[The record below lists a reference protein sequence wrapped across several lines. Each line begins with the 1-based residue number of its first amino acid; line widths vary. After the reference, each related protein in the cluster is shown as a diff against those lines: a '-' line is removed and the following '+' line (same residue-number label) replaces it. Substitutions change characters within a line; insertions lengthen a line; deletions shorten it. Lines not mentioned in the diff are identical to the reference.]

1 MIKNYKAKLFLRSVV
16 REFKDIKTIIS
27 LYVYGSVLT
36 KDFNQKRSDID
47 LLFIV
52 KDIQNPKSFIDEI
65 KSKLKQ
71 FHDFKLDA
79 NIVFL
84 SEFKERWHI
93 YRPPSY
99 FIGIKHRSKLIYGKD
114 LIKQV
119 KDNEMTVDLVYKRIV
134 DLAQSSRGIY
144 LNNKEVRFWKKK
156 YIKWL
161 KIAVLEFLFL
171 IDDLDLN
178 FQSGLKKIKLIY
190 PELFFLD
197 ILNKDKISMKEI
209 NDVTEKLRLFI
220 LNKYIR
226 IKL

>member
-1 MIKNYKAKLFLRSVV
+1 MAKNNNTELFLKAIV

-36 KDFNQKRSDID
+36 KDFNPKRSDID

-52 KDIQNPKSFIDEI
+52 KDIQDPELFINET
-65 KSKLKQ
+65 KGKLKQ

-84 SEFKERWHI
+84 SEFKKRWHI

-99 FIGIKHRSKLIYGKD
+99 FIGIKYRSKLIYGKD

-119 KDNEMTVDLVYKRIV
+119 KDSEMTIDLVYKRIV

-144 LNNKEVRFWKKK
+144 LNSKEAKFWKKK
-156 YIKWL
+156 YIRWL
-161 KIAVLEFLFL
+161 KIAVLEVLFL
-171 IDDLDLN
+171 ADDLDLN

-197 ILNKDKISMKEI
+197 ILNKNKISMKEV
-209 NDVTEKLRLFI
+209 NKVAEKLRLFI
-220 LNKYIR
+220 LNRYIQ
-226 IKL
+226 INL

>member
-1 MIKNYKAKLFLRSVV
+1 MKDTKLFLKSVV
-16 REFKDIKTIIS
+16 KEFKEIKEIIS

-36 KDFNQKRSDID
+36 KNFNPKRSDID

-52 KDIQNPKSFIDEI
+52 KDIQNPESFINET

-84 SEFKERWHI
+84 SEFKKRWHI

-99 FIGIKHRSKLIYGKD
+99 FIGIKHRSRLIYGKD

-119 KDNEMTVDLVYKRIV
+119 KDSEMTVDLVYKRIV

-144 LNNKEVRFWKKK
+144 LNSKEARFWKKK
-156 YIKWL
+156 YVRWL
-161 KIAVLEFLFL
+161 KIAVLEILFL
-171 IDDLDLN
+171 VDGLDLD
-178 FQSGLKKIKLIY
+178 FQSGLRKIKLIH

-197 ILNKDKISMKEI
+197 ILNKNKISMKEVNKI
-209 NDVTEKLRLFI
+209 AEKLRLFI
-220 LNKYIR
+220 LNRYIR